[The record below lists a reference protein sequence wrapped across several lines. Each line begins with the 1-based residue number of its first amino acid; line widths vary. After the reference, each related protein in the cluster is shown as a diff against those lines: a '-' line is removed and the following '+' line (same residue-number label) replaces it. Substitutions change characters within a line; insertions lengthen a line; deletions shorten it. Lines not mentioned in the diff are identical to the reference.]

1 MLASKQLFSAV
12 MPSTAPLLDIDT
24 ATRLRVAIG
33 RLSRR
38 LRITAAGSEA
48 GLTPTRISVLLSVD
62 RHGPMRIAELAEQES
77 LNPTMLSRAIS
88 QLVDDGTLERVS
100 DDRDRRAA
108 WVNVTAAGHRL
119 AERMRRERTDA
130 LNDALS
136 GLDARR
142 PPAAGAG
149 PARARGPGRP
159 QLQDRSPVTA
169 RQARGPGRPSRPSR
183 FPTTAGTSAASR
195 SR

>member
-1 MLASKQLFSAV
+1 MS
-12 MPSTAPLLDIDT
+12 STAPLLDIDT

-38 LRITAAGSEA
+38 LRVTTAGSEA

-62 RHGPMRIAELAEQES
+62 RLGPMRIAELAEHES
-77 LNPTMLSRAIS
+77 LNPTMLSRTIS
-88 QLVDDGTLERVS
+88 QLVEDGTLERVS

-108 WVNVTAAGHRL
+108 WVNVTVAGRRL

-136 GLDARR
+136 GLDAEDRR
-142 PPAAGAG
+142 LLERALPALEGLAT
-149 PARARGPGRP
+149 
-159 QLQDRSPVTA
+159 QLQDRLP
-169 RQARGPGRPSRPSR
+169 
-183 FPTTAGTSAASR
+183 
-195 SR
+195 

>member
-1 MLASKQLFSAV
+1 
-12 MPSTAPLLDIDT
+12 MPSTAPLLDVDT
-24 ATRLRVAIG
+24 AGRLRVVIG

-62 RHGPMRIAELAEQES
+62 RYGPIRIADLAELES

-88 QLVDDGTLERVS
+88 KLVDDAALERVS

-108 WVNVTAAGHRL
+108 WVNVTDAGHRL

-130 LNDALS
+130 LNEALG
-136 GLDARR
+136 GLDADDRRLLEEALHALEGLAAELRDRR
-142 PPAAGAG
+142 P
-149 PARARGPGRP
+149 
-159 QLQDRSPVTA
+159 
-169 RQARGPGRPSRPSR
+169 
-183 FPTTAGTSAASR
+183 
-195 SR
+195 

>member
-1 MLASKQLFSAV
+1 
-12 MPSTAPLLDIDT
+12 MPTTAPLLDVDT
-24 ATRLRVAIG
+24 ASRLRVAVG

-62 RHGPMRIAELAEQES
+62 RHGPIPIADLAELES

-88 QLVDDGTLERVS
+88 KLVDDGTLERVS

-108 WVNVTAAGHRL
+108 WVNVTDAGHRL

-130 LNDALS
+130 LNEALG
-136 GLDARR
+136 GLDGDDRRLLERALPALEGLAAELKARR
-142 PPAAGAG
+142 P
-149 PARARGPGRP
+149 
-159 QLQDRSPVTA
+159 
-169 RQARGPGRPSRPSR
+169 
-183 FPTTAGTSAASR
+183 
-195 SR
+195 

>member
-1 MLASKQLFSAV
+1 
-12 MPSTAPLLDIDT
+12 MPSTTPLLDTDIDT

-38 LRITAAGSEA
+38 LRVTAAGSEA
-48 GLTPTRISVLLSVD
+48 GLTPTRISVVLSVD
-62 RHGPMRIAELAEQES
+62 RHGPIPIAELAEQES

-88 QLVDDGTLERVS
+88 KLVDDGVLERVS

-130 LNDALS
+130 VNQALD
-136 GLDARR
+136 GLDADDRR
-142 PPAAGAG
+142 LLERALPALEGLAA
-149 PARARGPGRP
+149 
-159 QLQDRSPVTA
+159 QLKDRHP
-169 RQARGPGRPSRPSR
+169 
-183 FPTTAGTSAASR
+183 
-195 SR
+195 